1 VPRFFKTGSAIN
13 DLEQRRDSYDGV
25 GGASIR
31 RSGLNSSFGA
41 ATVASMV
48 AVDRAAADLR
58 RGGFVVIEGP
68 GEAVLAQAAE
78 TVTNESLAKLGR
90 LGNGATRLALTAN
103 RARVLDLSA
112 AGSRVVVLPVANGID
127 SGAIRWLADPTCIG
141 RPPLPCAMRLER
153 AEEGGCLAAA
163 IGLSKLA
170 QLLPAAV
177 CIPLSEG
184 TRAEED
190 AILGGGDLLRVS
202 VGAIADY
209 PRLVAETLRPV
220 SEARLPL
227 AAAENGRIMG
237 FRPADGSVEQ
247 FAILIGEPA
256 ANQPV
261 LCRLHSEC
269 FTGDLLGS
277 LRCDC
282 GPQLQ
287 RALRLMG
294 QAGHGV
300 LLYLAHEGRGIGLI
314 NKLRAYQL
322 QDDGFDTLDA
332 NQHLGFEPDERSY
345 RAAAIMLGH
354 LGVRRVRLLTNN
366 PRKVAALIEEGIE
379 VTERVPHA
387 LPANPHN
394 RAYLSAKATRAG
406 HLLESEG

>member
-1 VPRFFKTGSAIN
+1 
-13 DLEQRRDSYDGV
+13 
-25 GGASIR
+25 
-31 RSGLNSSFGA
+31 LNSSFGA

-68 GEAVLAQAAE
+68 ADAVLAQAAE
-78 TVTNESLAKLGR
+78 TVTSESLARLGR

-103 RARVLDLSA
+103 RARVLDLPA
-112 AGSRVVVLPVANGID
+112 AASQVVALPLSNGID
-127 SGAIRWLADPTCIG
+127 SQAIRWLADPTCTG
-141 RPPLPCAMRLER
+141 RPPLPQAMRLEGA
-153 AEEGGCLAAA
+153 AEGSCLAAA
-163 IGLSKLA
+163 INLSKLA
-170 QLLPAAV
+170 QLLPAAL
-177 CIPLSEG
+177 CTPLPG
-184 TRAEED
+184 GAAAQQN
-190 AILGGGDLLRVS
+190 AIAGSGDLLRVK

-209 PRLVAETLRPV
+209 PTLVAETLRPV

-227 AAAENGRIMG
+227 AAAERGRIVG

-247 FAILIGEPA
+247 FAILIGDPA
-256 ANQPV
+256 AHQPT

-294 QAGHGV
+294 EAGHGV

-332 NQHLGFEPDERSY
+332 NQHLGFEPDERTY

-354 LGVRRVRLLTNN
+354 LGIRSVRLLTNN

-379 VTERVPHA
+379 VSERVPHA

-406 HLLESEG
+406 HLLETEG

>member
-1 VPRFFKTGSAIN
+1 
-13 DLEQRRDSYDGV
+13 
-25 GGASIR
+25 
-31 RSGLNSSFGA
+31 LNSSFSS

-78 TVTNESLAKLGR
+78 TVTTESLARLGR
-90 LGNGATRLALTAN
+90 LGNGATRLALTAT
-103 RARVLDLSA
+103 RARVLDLPA
-112 AGSRVVVLPVANGID
+112 AGSRVVALPLSNSID
-127 SGAIRWLADPTCIG
+127 TQAIRWLADPTCIG
-141 RPPLPCAMRLER
+141 RAPLPHAMRLEG
-153 AEEGGCLAAA
+153 AKEGGCLAAA

-170 QLLPAAV
+170 QLLPAAL
-177 CIPLSEG
+177 CTPLPEG
-184 TRAEED
+184 TRAQQD
-190 AILGGGDLLRVS
+190 AIIGDGDLLRVE

-209 PRLVAETLRPV
+209 PRLAAETLRPV

-227 AAAENGRIMG
+227 AAAERGRIVG

-247 FAILIGEPA
+247 FAILIGDPVAHQPA
-256 ANQPV
+256 

-294 QAGHGV
+294 EAGHGV

-322 QDDGFDTLDA
+322 QDAGFDTLDA
-332 NQHLGFEPDERSY
+332 NQHLGFEPDERTY

-354 LGVRRVRLLTNN
+354 LGIGRVRLLTNN

-379 VTERVPHA
+379 VSERVPHA

-394 RAYLSAKATRAG
+394 RAYLAAKATRAG
-406 HLLESEG
+406 HLLETER